1 MIFGD
6 SRAPCPAVRLSM
18 EGKTVSLYQSG
29 GISRKRNAFDRNTLL
44 RTQDPVFV
52 IGAVNM
58 DITGTPAAQLRT
70 GDSNPGRVALAP
82 GGVGRNIAENLRLL
96 GRKVSL
102 ITMTGEDAYGN
113 IIREQCRNAGID
125 LQFSFTDPLART
137 STYLCVNEEN
147 GDVHAAI
154 ADMSIYE
161 LLTPERLEP
170 LLPVLNR
177 GSMLIADANLPE
189 ETLAWLAQRV
199 TIPMAADPVSC
210 AKAGRLRPLLSKLTL
225 IKPNVPEAELLTGM
239 EIRGDGDLGR
249 ASDALHRLGVRRV
262 YISLGGRGVWAD
274 DVREGGELIPCYPGV
289 IVNTTGCGDAFVAAA
304 ADAFLTGLGTLEAA
318 RRALAASAVC
328 AGDHAAV
335 SPRLNS
341 EIIDL
346 KVSGRI

>member
-1 MIFGD
+1 
-6 SRAPCPAVRLSM
+6 
-18 EGKTVSLYQSG
+18 VSLYTSAG
-29 GISRKRNAFDRNTLL
+29 PYRSRPLFDRSTQL
-44 RTQDPVFV
+44 RTEGPVFV

-58 DITGTPAAQLRT
+58 DITGTPAAELRT
-70 GDSNPGRVALAP
+70 GDSNPGRVALSP

-96 GRKVSL
+96 ERKVSL
-102 ITMTGEDAYGN
+102 ITIMGEDAYGD

-170 LLPVLNR
+170 LLPMLNK
-177 GSMLIADANLPE
+177 GTMLIADANLPE
-189 ETLAWLAQRV
+189 ETLKWLAAKV
-199 TIPMAADPVSC
+199 TIPIAADPVSC
-210 AKAGRLRPLLSKLTL
+210 AKAERLRPLLSGLTL
-225 IKPNVPEAELLTGM
+225 IKPNIPEAELLTGM

-249 ASDALHRLGVRRV
+249 AADAMHRLGVRRV

-274 DVREGGELIPCYPGV
+274 DPREGGELIPCFPGV

-304 ADAFLTGLGTLEAA
+304 ADAFLNGLSTLEAA

-328 AGDHAAV
+328 AEDHAAV
-335 SPRLNS
+335 NPRMS
-341 EIIDL
+341 REMIDL
-346 KVSGRI
+346 KVNGKV

>member
-1 MIFGD
+1 M
-6 SRAPCPAVRLSM
+6 
-18 EGKTVSLYQSG
+18 SLYTSAG
-29 GISRKRNAFDRNTLL
+29 PYRSRPLFDRSTQL
-44 RTQDPVFV
+44 RTEGPVFV

-58 DITGTPAAQLRT
+58 DITGTPAAELRT
-70 GDSNPGRVALAP
+70 GDSNPGRVALSP

-96 GRKVSL
+96 ERKVSL
-102 ITMTGEDAYGN
+102 ITIMGEDAYGD

-170 LLPVLNR
+170 LLPMLNK
-177 GSMLIADANLPE
+177 GTMLIADANLPE
-189 ETLAWLAQRV
+189 ETLKWLAAKV
-199 TIPMAADPVSC
+199 TIPIAADPVSC
-210 AKAGRLRPLLSKLTL
+210 AKAERLRPLLSGLTL
-225 IKPNVPEAELLTGM
+225 IKPNIPEAELLTGM

-249 ASDALHRLGVRRV
+249 AADAMHRLGVRRV

-274 DVREGGELIPCYPGV
+274 DPREGGELIPCFPGV

-304 ADAFLTGLGTLEAA
+304 ADAFLNGLSTLEAA

-328 AGDHAAV
+328 AEDHAAV
-335 SPRLNS
+335 NPKMSR
-341 EIIDL
+341 EMIDL
-346 KVSGRI
+346 KVNGKV

>member
-1 MIFGD
+1 M
-6 SRAPCPAVRLSM
+6 
-18 EGKTVSLYQSG
+18 SLYTSAG
-29 GISRKRNAFDRNTLL
+29 PYRSRPLFDRSTQL
-44 RTQDPVFV
+44 RTEGPVFV

-58 DITGTPAAQLRT
+58 DITGTPAAELRT
-70 GDSNPGRVALAP
+70 GDSNPGRVALSP

-96 GRKVSL
+96 ERKVSL
-102 ITMTGEDAYGN
+102 ITIMGEDAYGD

-170 LLPVLNR
+170 LLPMLNK
-177 GSMLIADANLPE
+177 GTMLIADANLPE
-189 ETLAWLAQRV
+189 ETLKWLAAKV
-199 TIPMAADPVSC
+199 TIPIAADPVSC
-210 AKAGRLRPLLSKLTL
+210 AKAERLRPLLSGLTL
-225 IKPNVPEAELLTGM
+225 IKPNIPEAELLTGI

-249 ASDALHRLGVRRV
+249 AADAMHRLGVRRV

-274 DVREGGELIPCYPGV
+274 DPREGGELIPCFPGV

-304 ADAFLTGLGTLEAA
+304 ADAFLNGLSTLEAA

-328 AGDHAAV
+328 AEDHAAV
-335 SPRLNS
+335 NPRMS
-341 EIIDL
+341 REMIDL
-346 KVSGRI
+346 KVNGKV